1 MFEFNPFEVGNPIAL
16 GMIEEELVSDIDK
29 MASASREGYMFTV
42 QDVYKEG
49 YMFTVQDVYN
59 LLGRYNVS
67 YFALP
72 DWIKQKIDRIIIV

>member
-42 QDVYKEG
+42 QDVY
-49 YMFTVQDVYN
+49 N

-67 YFALP
+67 YPALP
-72 DWIKQKIDRIIIV
+72 DWIKQKIDRIIIA

>member
-42 QDVYKEG
+42 QDVY
-49 YMFTVQDVYN
+49 N
-59 LLGRYNVS
+59 LLGRHNVS

>member
-1 MFEFNPFEVGNPIAL
+1 MFEFNPFEVGNPMTL

-42 QDVYKEG
+42 QDVY
-49 YMFTVQDVYN
+49 N

-67 YFALP
+67 YLALP

>member
-16 GMIEEELVSDIDK
+16 GMIEEERVSDIDK
-29 MASASREGYMFTV
+29 MASASR
-42 QDVYKEG
+42 EG

-72 DWIKQKIDRIIIV
+72 DWIKQKIDRIIIA

>member
-1 MFEFNPFEVGNPIAL
+1 MFTFNPLEVGNPIAL

-42 QDVYKEG
+42 QDVY
-49 YMFTVQDVYN
+49 N

-67 YFALP
+67 YLALP
-72 DWIKQKIDRIIIV
+72 DWIKQKIDRIIIA